1 MALIVLFWIL
11 YKFALVFIFSCTGN
25 QTKKTLHIFRT
36 SYILDQQISNK
47 AASNLPAGKRA
58 RVALQNFS
66 SGEEGSSQNK
76 KRKPS
81 ERPLPPDLI
90 LNKESA
96 TVQISSSIRNNHV
109 TATGTEVVAPAN
121 LNKSQNISAQDSTI
135 KNRLKHTINN
145 DTSLHSTPDKDT
157 KEWLDSLPNTNF
169 FKWLK
174 REISNAP
181 NSQLCK
187 KIVAQ
192 LIALRKLKVPSTF
205 TSSICAQCTNLD
217 RYGDF
222 LNKVLVKC
230 EPSGYAL
237 TPKLQK
243 IFQHGIKLSNLS
255 SMLGGAGHKSA
266 EAFEALINTLT
277 NQKNRKKL
285 KKLKAL
291 GFEASNLS
299 SMVNG
304 AGHKCA
310 ETFEALINTLTNPE
324 NWEKLKKLKAL
335 GFEVSNLSSMV
346 HRAGT
351 KSPEAFEQLINK
363 LTNPE
368 NREKLKKLKALGF
381 EVSNLSSMVNGAGNK
396 SAEAFEALIHKLSDE
411 NILDNLKK
419 LKDLGFEV
427 SNLSSMLNSASNKSA
442 EAFEALIHK
451 LSDQNILDNLKKLK
465 DLGFEVSNL
474 SSMVN
479 GAGHKSPEAFEQL
492 INKLGDENIR
502 DNLKKLKDLG
512 FEVSNLSS
520 MVSGAGH
527 KSAEAFEALIHKLS
541 DENIRDNLKKLKDL
555 GFEVSN
561 LSSMVNGAG
570 HKSPEAF
577 EQLINKL
584 TNKESFSKLETLQ
597 AQGIQCGHLSAL
609 VRGSG
614 MKAFDAL
621 NDVINILTNDKY
633 LDTIKKVSAAIY
645 TTPDVINKNDEIL
658 VSSKASKLLKAIGD
672 LRKQPSINDP
682 SEHRQ
687 FKKFLTDCYAKGN
700 HVEDSLLEVQRVSN
714 DDPRKSLH
722 GQDKVVAK
730 KKIIKGTIL
739 GIYTGILL
747 CEEDP
752 IDHAVEF
759 AYLATKGIYGVNK
772 LNSYSFGIDLDTSV
786 PLYLSAC
793 GRGNI
798 LAKINANQTYDA
810 QSNDHQANKPNIL
823 ALWSSCDGVT
833 PFILFSATQDIP
845 ANTELL
851 LDYGQ
856 LYWSDHN
863 GNDDVSNPDANA
875 YRSCLAQKKHYVGQ
889 SNSIMVLKLFNKHNP
904 DLYQKLLEY
913 IETPCFNALEGKD
926 RMVECRKIDDANTI
940 DYRIY
945 KLPGEAAIGKP
956 SQDYYSI
963 DWNPSVGL
971 DALNKYTYLFTP
983 VAAPLISFD
992 KKSGPIV
999 NSF

>member
-1 MALIVLFWIL
+1 MV
-11 YKFALVFIFSCTGN
+11 N
-25 QTKKTLHIFRT
+25 
-36 SYILDQQISNK
+36 
-47 AASNLPAGKRA
+47 
-58 RVALQNFS
+58 
-66 SGEEGSSQNK
+66 
-76 KRKPS
+76 
-81 ERPLPPDLI
+81 
-90 LNKESA
+90 
-96 TVQISSSIRNNHV
+96 
-109 TATGTEVVAPAN
+109 
-121 LNKSQNISAQDSTI
+121 
-135 KNRLKHTINN
+135 
-145 DTSLHSTPDKDT
+145 
-157 KEWLDSLPNTNF
+157 
-169 FKWLK
+169 
-174 REISNAP
+174 
-181 NSQLCK
+181 
-187 KIVAQ
+187 
-192 LIALRKLKVPSTF
+192 
-205 TSSICAQCTNLD
+205 
-217 RYGDF
+217 
-222 LNKVLVKC
+222 
-230 EPSGYAL
+230 
-237 TPKLQK
+237 
-243 IFQHGIKLSNLS
+243 
-255 SMLGGAGHKSA
+255 GAGSKSA
-266 EAFEALINTLT
+266 EAFE
-277 NQKNRKKL
+277 
-285 KKLKAL
+285 
-291 GFEASNLS
+291 
-299 SMVNG
+299 V
-304 AGHKCA
+304 
-310 ETFEALINTLTNPE
+310 
-324 NWEKLKKLKAL
+324 
-335 GFEVSNLSSMV
+335 
-346 HRAGT
+346 
-351 KSPEAFEQLINK
+351 
-363 LTNPE
+363 
-368 NREKLKKLKALGF
+368 
-381 EVSNLSSMVNGAGNK
+381 
-396 SAEAFEALIHKLSDE
+396 LIHKLSDQE
-411 NILDNLKK
+411 YYWTNLKK

-427 SNLSSMLNSASNKSA
+427 SNLSSMLNSAGKKSA
-442 EAFEALIHK
+442 ETFEALINK
-451 LSDQNILDNLKKLK
+451 LTNPETLTNLKKLK
-465 DLGFEVSNL
+465 DLGFEPSNL
-474 SSMVN
+474 SSIVN
-479 GAGHKSPEAFEQL
+479 GAGS
-492 INKLGDENIR
+492 
-502 DNLKKLKDLG
+502 
-512 FEVSNLSS
+512 
-520 MVSGAGH
+520 

-730 KKIIKGTIL
+730 KKITKGTIL

-752 IDHAVEF
+752 IDHAIEF

-810 QSNDHQANKPNIL
+810 QSNDHQANKPNVL
-823 ALWSSCDGVT
+823 ALWNSYDGVT

-904 DLYQKLLEY
+904 DLYQKLVEY
-913 IETPCFNALEGKD
+913 IETPCFSALEGKD
-926 RMVECRKIDDANTI
+926 RMIECRKIDDANTI

-963 DWNPSVGL
+963 DWHPSVGL

-983 VAAPLISFD
+983 VDPPLISFD
-992 KKSGPIV
+992 KQSGPI
-999 NSF
+999 SK